1 MNEAPDDE
9 AIESAPTKGDLVRDA
24 LVFQFKL
31 MIDGMRDFVL
41 VPISLGAAVLSLLK
55 PGAKAGSEFYE
66 VVAFGR
72 TTEKK
77 INLFSVADKIEAK
90 PEAEELPDLDSLV
103 GEIEAFVKDEYKGDR
118 FAAAR
123 ERLSKLRESARERA
137 QSSQPAQDEAR

>member
-1 MNEAPDDE
+1 MHEEPDE
-9 AIESAPTKGDLVRDA
+9 KASASPPSKGDLIRDT

-31 MIDGMRDFVL
+31 MVDGMRDFVL
-41 VPISLGAAVLSLLK
+41 VPISLGAALLSLLK
-55 PGAKAGSEFYE
+55 PGSQAGREFYE

-90 PEAEELPDLDSLV
+90 PEAEELPDLDALV
-103 GEIEAFVKDEYKGDR
+103 GEFESFVKDEYKGDR

-123 ERLSKLRESARERA
+123 ERLAKLRDSARERA
-137 QSSQPAQDEAR
+137 RADKAPSDETS